1 MKLSD
6 QAKEELLDFPQ
17 TEEFSFM
24 VKKIFAE
31 NPGTI
36 EATNQF
42 TDFIQFLH
50 KMADHPTRKPSPM
63 KGDFKL

>member
-6 QAKEELLDFPQ
+6 QAKKELLAFSRTD
-17 TEEFSFM
+17 EFKSLE
-24 VKKIFAE
+24 KKIFAE

-42 TDFIQFLH
+42 TDFIQFFH
-50 KMADHPTRKPSPM
+50 KMANHPSREPIPM
-63 KGDFKL
+63 QGEFKL

>member
-6 QAKEELLDFPQ
+6 QAKKELLTFSQ
-17 TEEFSFM
+17 TDEFKSLE
-24 VKKIFAE
+24 KKIFAE

-42 TDFIQFLH
+42 TDFIQFFH
-50 KMADHPTRKPSPM
+50 KMAGHPSREPIPM
-63 KGDFKL
+63 QGDFKL

>member
-6 QAKEELLDFPQ
+6 QAKKELLSFSHTD
-17 TEEFSFM
+17 EFKSLE
-24 VKKIFAE
+24 KKIFAE

-36 EATNQF
+36 QATNQF

-50 KMADHPTRKPSPM
+50 KMADHPSREPRPM
-63 KGDFKL
+63 KGNFKF

>member
-6 QAKEELLDFPQ
+6 QAKKELLGFSQ
-17 TEEFSFM
+17 TDKFKSLE
-24 VKKIFAE
+24 KKIFAE

-36 EATNQF
+36 QATNQF

-50 KMADHPTRKPSPM
+50 RMADHPSRMPRPM
-63 KGDFKL
+63 KGDFRL

>member
-6 QAKEELLDFPQ
+6 QAKKELLAFSKTEDFNYL
-17 TEEFSFM
+17 
-24 VKKIFAE
+24 KKRIFAE
-31 NPGTI
+31 KPGTP

-50 KMADHPTRKPSPM
+50 RMSGHPTRTPKPI

>member
-6 QAKEELLDFPQ
+6 RAKKELLAFSKTD
-17 TEEFSFM
+17 EFKHM
-24 VKKIFAE
+24 KKQIFAD
-31 NPGTI
+31 NPGTPQ
-36 EATNQF
+36 ATNQF

-50 KMADHPTRKPSPM
+50 NMADHPIRPPKPM

>member
-6 QAKEELLDFPQ
+6 QAKKEMLGFSQ
-17 TEEFSFM
+17 TDEFKSLE
-24 VKKIFAE
+24 KKIFAE

-36 EATNQF
+36 QATTQF

-50 KMADHPTRKPSPM
+50 KMAGHPTRKPRPM

>member
-6 QAKEELLDFPQ
+6 QAKRELLGFSRIN
-17 TEEFSFM
+17 EFHSM
-24 VKKIFAE
+24 EKKIFAE
-31 NPGTI
+31 NPGTV

-42 TDFIQFLH
+42 TDFIQFIH
-50 KMADHPTRKPSPM
+50 RMADHPTREAKPI

>member
-1 MKLSD
+1 MRLSS
-6 QAKEELLDFPQ
+6 QAKKELLDFSL
-17 TEEFSFM
+17 TDEFTSM
-24 VKKIFAE
+24 EKRIFAE

-36 EATNQF
+36 QATNQF

-50 KMADHPTRKPSPM
+50 KMADHPTRQPKPI

>member
-6 QAKEELLDFPQ
+6 QVKKELLDFSQ
-17 TEEFSFM
+17 TVEFKSLE
-24 VKKIFAE
+24 KKTFAE

-36 EATNQF
+36 QATNQF

-50 KMADHPTRKPSPM
+50 KMADHPTRQPKPM

>member
-6 QAKEELLDFPQ
+6 QTKKELLSFSQ
-17 TEEFSFM
+17 TDEFKSLE
-24 VKKIFAE
+24 KTIFAE

-36 EATNQF
+36 QATNQF

-50 KMADHPTRKPSPM
+50 KMADHPTREVRPI

>member
-1 MKLSD
+1 MRLSD
-6 QAKEELLDFPQ
+6 QAKQELLDLSQ
-17 TEEFSFM
+17 ADEFKSLE
-24 VKKIFAE
+24 KRIFAK

-50 KMADHPTRKPSPM
+50 KMADHPTRQPKPM
-63 KGDFKL
+63 KGDFKF

>member
-6 QAKEELLDFPQ
+6 QAKKEMLVLSK
-17 TEEFSFM
+17 TEEFKYL
-24 VKKIFAE
+24 KKQIFAD
-31 NPGTI
+31 NPGTSQ
-36 EATNQF
+36 ATDQF

-50 KMADHPTRKPSPM
+50 KMADHPTRPPKPM

>member
-6 QAKEELLDFPQ
+6 QAKKELLALSRTD
-17 TEEFSFM
+17 EFNS
-24 VKKIFAE
+24 VEKQIFAK

-50 KMADHPTRKPSPM
+50 KMAEHPIRRPKPM

>member
-6 QAKEELLDFPQ
+6 QAKKELLDFSQ
-17 TEEFSFM
+17 TVEFKSLG
-24 VKKIFAE
+24 KNIFAE

-36 EATNQF
+36 QATNQF

-50 KMADHPTRKPSPM
+50 KMADHPTRRPKPM

>member
-6 QAKEELLDFPQ
+6 EAKKELLSFSHTD
-17 TEEFSFM
+17 EFKSLE
-24 VKKIFAE
+24 KRIFAE

-36 EATNQF
+36 QATNQF

-50 KMADHPTRKPSPM
+50 KMADHPSRKPRPM
-63 KGDFKL
+63 KGKFKF

>member
-6 QAKEELLDFPQ
+6 EAKKELLSFAQ
-17 TEEFSFM
+17 TDEFRSLE
-24 VKKIFAE
+24 KTIFAE

-50 KMADHPTRKPSPM
+50 KMANHPTREPRHIT
-63 KGDFKL
+63 GDFKF

>member
-6 QAKEELLDFPQ
+6 EAKKEMLGFSQ
-17 TEEFSFM
+17 TDEFKSLE
-24 VKKIFAE
+24 KNIFAE

-36 EATNQF
+36 QATNQF

-50 KMADHPTRKPSPM
+50 KMADHPTRAPRPM
-63 KGDFKL
+63 KGDFKF

>member
-6 QAKEELLDFPQ
+6 QTKKELLGISQ
-17 TEEFSFM
+17 TDQFKSLE
-24 VKKIFAE
+24 KKIFAE

-36 EATNQF
+36 QATNQF
-42 TDFIQFLH
+42 TDFIQFFH
-50 KMADHPTRKPSPM
+50 KMADHPTREPRPM